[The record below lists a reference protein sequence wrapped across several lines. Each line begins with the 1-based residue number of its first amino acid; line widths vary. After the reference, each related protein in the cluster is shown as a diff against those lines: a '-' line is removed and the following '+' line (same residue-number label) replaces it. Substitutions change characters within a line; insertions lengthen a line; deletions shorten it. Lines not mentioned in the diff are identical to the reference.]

1 MNNPASG
8 TAKATPSMV
17 DMQKFIT
24 PGQAFLTPGDAANM
38 MGYVIDIVV
47 ARLTEAPTLGG
58 RVYARKNELQVR
70 YGVSANTMRDW
81 LDTLEKQGRIHPLQ
95 GSPGNGK
102 DGDVLYHIAE
112 VDAAL
117 KDRRSAYLARKEKA
131 LSVERRQK

>member
-47 ARLTEAPTLGG
+47 ARLTESPTLGG

-112 VDAAL
+112 VEAAL

-131 LSVERRQK
+131 LSEERRQK

>member
-1 MNNPASG
+1 MNTPASD
-8 TAKATPSMV
+8 TAKATPSMM

-24 PGQAFLTPGDAANM
+24 PGNPFLTPGDGANM
-38 MGYVIDIVV
+38 MGYMMDTII
-47 ARLTEAPTLGG
+47 ARLTESPTLGG
-58 RVYARKNELQVR
+58 RVYARKNELQTR
-70 YGVSANTMRDW
+70 YGVSSNTMRDW

-117 KDRRSAYLARKEKA
+117 KDRRRAYLDRKKKGA
-131 LSVERRQK
+131 